1 MAKKTISVRMD
12 DEEYRFLSVLA
23 KEEREDVSKK
33 VRELVDLGRV
43 MLAIEKYKKSEASI
57 GRAARIAGVSVSK
70 MMDILREHNV
80 EMNLDHED
88 YLKGLDSLRKTW

>member
-1 MAKKTISVRMD
+1 MD
-12 DEEYRFLSVLA
+12 DEDYRFLSVLA

-57 GRAARIAGVSVSK
+57 ARAARIAGVSVSK
-70 MMDILREHNV
+70 MMDILHEHNV
-80 EMNLDHED
+80 EMNLQHED
-88 YLKGLDSLRKTW
+88 YLRGLDSLRKTW